1 VTRRARLTS
10 DELDEALR
18 ALAHRE
24 RRMFLRA
31 CLTAPRAAGELAEL
45 SQLALATVSEHLKVL
60 RKTELVTLQRD
71 GRFWWYATNRP
82 RLRDVTRSLAALGFG
97 GGDDGT

>member
-1 VTRRARLTS
+1 VTRARRLTP

-18 ALAHRE
+18 ALAHHE
-24 RRMFLRA
+24 RRVFLRA

-71 GRFWWYATNRP
+71 GRFWWYETNRA
-82 RLRDVTRSLAALGFG
+82 RLRAVTRSLAALALT
-97 GGDDGT
+97 GGDDGA